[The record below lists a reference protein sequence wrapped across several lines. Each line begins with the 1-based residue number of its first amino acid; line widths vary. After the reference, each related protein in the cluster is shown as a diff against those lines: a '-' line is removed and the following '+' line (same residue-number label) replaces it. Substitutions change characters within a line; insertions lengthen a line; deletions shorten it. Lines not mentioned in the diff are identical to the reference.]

1 MGILLLANTV
11 MQGHWA
17 WYVSW
22 SFDAQCL
29 FDDLGGNW
37 GGKPGYWAE
46 VNIVLIVVFYPMQIL
61 LLFKSTSKVIDEWL
75 WMRPRDFMA
84 NAARTSN
91 ELGSSSRFFLIRL
104 GYQCLGY
111 ILDMARAVFTFVA
124 ALLGSR
130 TISFA
135 LDVFWFAY
143 GCWSLMSDRALA
155 DKNMDGSENSLT
167 FGQIMP
173 LLLLISTVFVLKEIY
188 EGETPEFQTLQPVAN
203 AYNR

>member
-1 MGILLLANTV
+1 MGILLLANSV

-46 VNIVLIVVFYPMQIL
+46 VNIALIVVFYPLQIL

-84 NAARTSN
+84 NAERTSD
-91 ELGSSSRFFLIRL
+91 ELGSSSRSISMKL
-104 GYQCLGY
+104 GYQCLRY
-111 ILDMARAVFTFVA
+111 MLYTARAAYTLVA

-130 TISFA
+130 TVSFG
-135 LDVFWFAY
+135 LDLFWFAY
-143 GCWSLMSDRALA
+143 GVWSLMSDRASA
-155 DKNMDGSENSLT
+155 GENMDGSENSLT

-173 LLLLISTVFVLKEIY
+173 LLLLSSTVFVLKETY
-188 EGETPEFQTLQPVAN
+188 EGEPPKFEMPQPVAD
-203 AYNR
+203 ACNR